1 MKSLKK
7 YSLVFILFF
16 LSVFLYIQ
24 QAQEEQP
31 VKIPK
36 EVAQVIEANLEMRE
50 ARLDIPLSY
59 VNTLYFPYQS
69 EYFAVFFL
77 ELKNKDIGYE
87 APVLEKK
94 KQEEKVEEEETIL
107 SCNADF
113 FFRIYSL
120 GKDGQV
126 KKIHKE
132 IYLPFADQAESS
144 KYDPEEEGTYSFGTL
159 FPPGRYLLSVAVASL
174 DLTRIGLIFRE
185 FYLPE
190 PSDFK
195 KKLGVTPLFFAKSLK
210 RMPTSD
216 SEINLY
222 KNFFHYATLEVEP
235 LFDHEFSLTEK
246 LDLLFFIMGG
256 IPAEDGTYSF
266 EVSYIYRKGEEE
278 VVKFEPRTLD
288 IPAPIVSQPLPLEFA
303 DKKLEPG
310 EYILEINLKD
320 NIGKKEGTEKI
331 SFFIKQEEGN
341 GSNLKE

>member
-7 YSLVFILFF
+7 YSFVFILFF
-16 LSVFLYIQ
+16 LTVFIYSHQ
-24 QAQEEQP
+24 TQEEQP

-36 EVAQVIEANLEMRE
+36 EIAQIMEANLEMRE
-50 ARLDIPLSY
+50 ARSDIPLSY

-77 ELKNKDIGYE
+77 KLKNKDLGYE

-94 KQEEKVEEEETIL
+94 KSKEEVEEEETIL
-107 SCNADF
+107 SCNAEF

-120 GKDGQV
+120 GNDGQV

-144 KYDPEEEGTYSFGTL
+144 KYEPEEEGTYSFGTL
-159 FPPGRYLLSVAVASL
+159 FPPGNYLLSAAVASL
-174 DLTRIGLIFRE
+174 DLSRIGLIFQE

-195 KKLGVTPLFFAKSLK
+195 KKLCVTPLFFTKSLK

-216 SEINLY
+216 SAIYLY

-235 LFDHEFSLTEK
+235 FFGHEFSLTEK
-246 LDLLFFIMGG
+246 LDLLYFIMGG
-256 IPAEDGTYSF
+256 IPAEDGTFSF
-266 EVSYIYRKGEEE
+266 EVSYIYKKGEEE

-288 IPAPIVSQPLPLEFA
+288 IPAPIVSQPLPLEFV

-310 EYILEINLKD
+310 EYVLEINIKD
-320 NIGKKEGTEKI
+320 NIGKKEGVEKI
-331 SFFIKQEEGN
+331 SFYIKQEEGN
-341 GSNLKE
+341 DSNLKE